1 GEEIFA
7 RDYALERAELIAYVK
22 KQLRERK
29 NILKN
34 VSKEKN
40 AVMLEELG
48 NVISIDENVKE
59 MNAAEQ
65 ALWIIDKTV
74 NYQGTR
80 TNELFNNLAKE
91 YGDADPKDRNAIKKK
106 ALNELLRLVESGE
119 LFDETVRQKIE
130 RESLKASLHDTRTD
144 GEGEQGLTLREQQE
158 QEERQITLFGEE
170 TIMQLK
176 QQPQVRVVAD

>member
-1 GEEIFA
+1 MFT
-7 RDYALERAELIAYVK
+7 RDYALERAELVAYVK

-40 AVMLEELG
+40 AAMLEELG

-91 YGDADPKDRNAIKKK
+91 YGNADPKDRNAIKKK

-119 LFDETVRQKIE
+119 YLMKLLDKNRK
-130 RESLKASLHDTRTD
+130 RKS
-144 GEGEQGLTLREQQE
+144 
-158 QEERQITLFGEE
+158 
-170 TIMQLK
+170 
-176 QQPQVRVVAD
+176 